1 MNDTEF
7 KDIEIPSLQHH
18 YIERI
23 KFHMK
28 MLNYYLNENSGMGN

>member
-7 KDIEIPSLQHH
+7 KDIEIPSLQNH

-28 MLNYYLNENSGMGN
+28 MLNYYLNENSRLGN